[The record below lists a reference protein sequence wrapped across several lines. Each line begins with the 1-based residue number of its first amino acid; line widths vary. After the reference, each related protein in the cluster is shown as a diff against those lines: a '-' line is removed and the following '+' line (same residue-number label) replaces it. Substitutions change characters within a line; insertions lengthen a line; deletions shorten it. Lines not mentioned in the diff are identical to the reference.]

1 MGMIR
6 DAYRTF
12 MDGAIGTAQGT
23 TYTDA
28 FNVGEQGFP
37 IDKMHLY
44 GQITT
49 LVASGGAATV
59 QFVVEKDTTSAFASP
74 TTVWD
79 SGALAL
85 GTMLDDYVIKNA
97 VIDSVPWQEASGDTW
112 LRIKKV
118 IATADLTAGDAF
130 FGIVSGTPPI
140 NTRV

>member
-1 MGMIR
+1 MER

-12 MDGAIGTAQGT
+12 MDGAIGTSQGT

-28 FNVGEQGFP
+28 FNVGKQGFP
-37 IDKMHLY
+37 IDQMHLY

-49 LVASGGAATV
+49 AGTSGGSATV
-59 QFVVEKDTTSAFASP
+59 QFVVEKDTTSAFGSP
-74 TTVWD
+74 ATVWD
-79 SGALAL
+79 SGAIAVATLA
-85 GTMLDDYVIKNA
+85 DDYVIKDA

-140 NTRV
+140 NTRT